1 MIKKFFIFYF
11 LFFIFILSGCSSQLL
26 TDKKEAVMK
35 NKILMV
41 VAPLDFRDVEY
52 FTPKK
57 IFEDEGFAVS
67 TASIQSGTARGADGG
82 EVKIDLTVSQA
93 DSADFVA
100 VVFVGGPGMRQITDD
115 ESLQALAIKFSKAG
129 KLITAICVAPA
140 VLAKAGLLAGK
151 EATSHSDAKQVLE
164 DAGALFLD
172 QPVVVSDK
180 IITANG
186 PEASEEFGRQIVEKL
201 RAF

>member
-1 MIKKFFIFYF
+1 MRKLLIIFP
-11 LFFIFILSGCSSQLL
+11 IILLLAGCSSQLL
-26 TDKKEAVMK
+26 TNKKEAEMK

-41 VAPLDFRDVEY
+41 VAPIDFRDTEY

-93 DSADFVA
+93 DPANFTA
-100 VVFVGGPGMRQITDD
+100 VVFVGGPGMAQISDD
-115 ESLQALAIKFSKAG
+115 ESLQALAIKFVKAG
-129 KLITAICVAPA
+129 KLTTAICVAPA
-140 VLAKAGLLAGK
+140 VLARAGLLVGK
-151 EATSHSDAKQVLE
+151 EATSHSDAKQDLE
-164 DAGALFLD
+164 NNGAVFLD
-172 QPVVVSDK
+172 QPVVVGDK